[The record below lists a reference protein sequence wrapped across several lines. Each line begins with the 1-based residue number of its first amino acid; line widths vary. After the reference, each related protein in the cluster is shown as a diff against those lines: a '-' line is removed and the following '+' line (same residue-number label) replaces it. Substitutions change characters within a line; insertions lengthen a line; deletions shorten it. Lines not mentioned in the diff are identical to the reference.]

1 MVVGKASAVFNNVV
15 LLSSICLHESVSTY
29 VCVCVRLRVCVC
41 VCVCQCVCVSV
52 CVCVL

>member
-29 VCVCVRLRVCVC
+29 VCVCV
-41 VCVCQCVCVSV
+41 CVCQCVCVSV
-52 CVCVL
+52 CVCVCVCACMIGS